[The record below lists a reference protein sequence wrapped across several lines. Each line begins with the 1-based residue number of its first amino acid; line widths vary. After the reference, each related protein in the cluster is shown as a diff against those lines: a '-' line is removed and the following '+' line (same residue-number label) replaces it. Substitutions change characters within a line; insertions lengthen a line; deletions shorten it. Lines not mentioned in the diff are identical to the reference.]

1 MAKLK
6 RNAEAVRAPAD
17 KTEASVFLAEIGAQ
31 QRDLV
36 VIKAAQ
42 DEAVAAA
49 SSRAAA
55 EAAPL
60 EARIAE
66 LTRGLQLWAEANRE
80 TLTEGGR
87 TKTVTLA
94 SGDVSWRLRPPS
106 VRISNAAGVIAEAVR
121 AGLEKFLRVK
131 TEVNKEAMLADQANA
146 LTLPGVSIGSAG
158 EEFVVAPHEAPPG
171 NAAPTMTAPQPA
183 GSVAA

>member
-1 MAKLK
+1 MTRIK
-6 RNAEAVRAPAD
+6 RKAEAVRAPAD
-17 KTEASVFLAEIGAQ
+17 RTEAGAFLAEIGAR

-36 VIKAAQ
+36 VIRAAQ
-42 DEAVAAA
+42 EEVVAAA
-49 SSRAAA
+49 NSRAAA

-60 EARIAE
+60 EACIAT

-80 TLTEGGR
+80 ALTEGGR
-87 TKTVTLA
+87 TKTVALA

-106 VRISNAAGVIAEAVR
+106 VRISNAAGVIAEAMR
-121 AGLEKFLRVK
+121 AGLEKFLRTK

-158 EEFVVAPHEAPPG
+158 EEFVVAPHESPG
-171 NAAPTMTAPQPA
+171 SNAAPAMAAPRPA
-183 GSVAA
+183 GSMVA

>member
-1 MAKLK
+1 MAKVK
-6 RNAEAVRAPAD
+6 RKAEVVRAPAD
-17 KTEASVFLAEIGAQ
+17 KSEASAFLAEIGAK

-42 DEAVAAA
+42 EEAVAAA
-49 SSRAAA
+49 NGRAAA

-60 EARIAE
+60 EERIAT
-66 LTRGLQLWAEANRE
+66 LTRGLQLWAEANRDA
-80 TLTEGGR
+80 LTEGGK
-87 TKTVTLA
+87 TKTVALPT
-94 SGDVSWRLRPPS
+94 GDVSWRLRPPS

-121 AGLEKFLRVK
+121 AGLDKFLRTKV
-131 TEVNKEAMLADQANA
+131 EVNKEAMLADQANA

-171 NAAPTMTAPQPA
+171 NGAPAQVAPQLA
-183 GSVAA
+183 GSMAA